1 MKYQVLYLYI
11 WFAHIYK
18 ENELLTQLI
27 TIIFKIITL
36 QIRSVPETMLK
47 CEKKDYKCEYIVN
60 SKQRIL
66 LKGDKFACL
75 HMLTIQIEN
84 VTFWFG

>member
-47 CEKKDYKCEYIVN
+47 CEKKDYKCEY
-60 SKQRIL
+60 
-66 LKGDKFACL
+66 
-75 HMLTIQIEN
+75 
-84 VTFWFG
+84 